1 MAKKKEEREV
11 ASVAYTRTSH
21 KLADK
26 IHACMIAG
34 IPCCIWGDPGMG
46 KSASVRY
53 LAQRLGIPHEC
64 VIPSIREL
72 SDFGGLPVASDDRTS
87 VNMIPPR
94 WAKRFENEEKGI
106 LFFDEV
112 TTCPPTKQA
121 ALLNITLEGV
131 VGEMTLNK
139 GIYRVCAG
147 NFTNVDGCYGLSLA
161 LCNRMIHIFHK
172 NEPDS
177 WSNMVMKGFNYRL
190 EPLVDNSKTQSYLD
204 DLAYYQ
210 GCVCSFWKS
219 HPEFFKKMPDGID
232 DEHDVAWASE
242 RSWEAVWLI
251 LARLKGN
258 DPELVQELVE
268 GTVGKSASDAF
279 YRYMETEADSFKFYI
294 SENKDNYKN
303 VVIPVGR
310 PDICAQIMSSCLYY
324 INNGQEFAYPM
335 AVYFIN
341 KFYNAPYNY
350 KPGALDYAIEVAGGA
365 YKNKLAPKG
374 DIVSAFETILRENRV
389 SIF

>member
-1 MAKKKEEREV
+1 MAKKKEEKV
-11 ASVAYTRTSH
+11 VSVSYTRTNH
-21 KLADK
+21 TLADK

-53 LAQRLGIPHEC
+53 LANRLGIPHEC

-72 SDFGGLPVASDDRTS
+72 SDFGGLPVASEDRSS

-121 ALLNITLEGV
+121 ALLNITLEGI

-147 NFTNVDGCYGLSLA
+147 NFTNVEGCYGLSLA

-172 NEPDS
+172 NEPES
-177 WSNMVMKGFNYRL
+177 WSNLVMKGFNYRL
-190 EPLVDNSKTQSYLD
+190 ASIVDNSKSESYFD

-210 GCVCSFWKS
+210 SCVCSFWRNN
-219 HPEFFKKMPDGID
+219 PEHFKKMPDGVE

-251 LARLKGN
+251 FARLKGN
-258 DPELVQELVE
+258 DPDLVRELVE

-279 YRYMETEADSFKFYI
+279 YRYMETEADSFKFSVY
-294 SENKDNYKN
+294 DNRDSYQKVN
-303 VVIPVGR
+303 IPLGR

-324 INNGQEFAYPM
+324 INAGHKFAYPM
-335 AVYFIN
+335 ATHFIN

-350 KPGALDYAIEVAGGA
+350 KPGALDYAIEVAMAAHKSGIA
-365 YKNKLAPKG
+365 QKSE
-374 DIVSAFETILRENRV
+374 IVSSFETILRENLV
-389 SIF
+389 NLF